1 MCLCLRSSALRR
13 LSYDEVE
20 KDPSV
25 GLKVN
30 ALEENSLTS
39 HGENE
44 GMTAVATKIVER
56 WK

>member
-1 MCLCLRSSALRR
+1 MLRR

-20 KDPSV
+20 KAPSV